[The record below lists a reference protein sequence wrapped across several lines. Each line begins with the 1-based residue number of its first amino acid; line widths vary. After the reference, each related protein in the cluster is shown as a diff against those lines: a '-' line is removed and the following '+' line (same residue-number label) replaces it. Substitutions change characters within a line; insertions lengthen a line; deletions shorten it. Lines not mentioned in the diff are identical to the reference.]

1 MTTNSHTIFRFP
13 GEIQFRQ
20 GEKRMKRTVLIFG
33 LISGAISGL
42 MMVITVPFLDSIGFD
57 RAEVLGYT
65 TIILS
70 FLLVYAGIRSHRD
83 TVGRGSIGFG
93 QAFWIGLLITLV
105 SCLCYVVTWEAL
117 YFGVGSMRQFMA
129 KYGEYIVDQARPSG
143 VNPPTIQR
151 QMEEMARYKQLYE
164 NPLANAA
171 ITFLEPFPIGLVI
184 TVISAAIL
192 RRKKANTTEE

>member
-1 MTTNSHTIFRFP
+1 
-13 GEIQFRQ
+13 
-20 GEKRMKRTVLIFG
+20 MKRTVLIFG
-33 LISGAISGL
+33 LISGAISAL

-70 FLLVYAGIRSHRD
+70 FLLVYAGIRSYRD

-105 SCLCYVVTWEAL
+105 SCVCYVVTWEVL
-117 YFGVGSMRQFMA
+117 YFGVGSMRQFMT
-129 KYGEYIVDQARPSG
+129 KYGEYMVDQARRSG
-143 VNPPTIQR
+143 ASPQAIQT
-151 QMEEMARYKQLYE
+151 QIQEMERYRQLYE

-192 RRKKANTTEE
+192 RRKKANAIAAQ

>member
-1 MTTNSHTIFRFP
+1 
-13 GEIQFRQ
+13 
-20 GEKRMKRTVLIFG
+20 MKRTVLIFG
-33 LISGAISGL
+33 LISGAISAL

-70 FLLVYAGIRSHRD
+70 FLLVYAGIRSYRD

-117 YFGVGSMRQFMA
+117 YFGVGSMRQFMT
-129 KYGEYIVDQARPSG
+129 KYGEYMVDQARRSG
-143 VNPPTIQR
+143 ASAQAIQT
-151 QMEEMARYKQLYE
+151 QIQEMERYRQLYE

-184 TVISAAIL
+184 TLISAAIL
-192 RRKKANTTEE
+192 RRKKANAIAAQ